1 MRSLRVSVPAQ
12 IAGIGPA
19 VASRG
24 LALGLRDQF
33 LLEPVASSQVS
44 VSVLGREKNSQPSD
58 ARNLVITA
66 LHAAQDYLGAPRFG
80 LRLSIDTFIPRQ
92 RGLGSAVASVAA
104 GVAGALAF
112 SGHSPQVGGEDFLHS
127 VFDLTARLLSRPVG
141 AATAVYGGLTNVWH
155 TEPSS
160 DVPRSVVTTGASP
173 ITGRAFLTTYHEGW
187 HAASSPV
194 DAAVDAYLFLPLKA
208 RADALTPVPADTT
221 PSSGRDP
228 ALEILRRESGLRTD
242 VPADLLVSALTRSAL
257 LAPVLASPRTASANE
272 RLYEATQADLTL
284 GRLRPL
290 LPDAVQLCEHLR
302 SLGYAAFIA
311 GKGPTVAVLRAGTD
325 DVALVAARLRGL
337 TASEWLAGGRWT
349 MVHTPLSGEGIEV
362 DPLD

>member
-12 IAGIGPA
+12 IAGVGPA
-19 VASRG
+19 VASQG
-24 LALGLRDQF
+24 LAVGLRDQF
-33 LLEPVASSQVS
+33 LLEPVASPQIS

-58 ARNLVITA
+58 ERNLVITA

-112 SGHSPQVGGEDFLHS
+112 APHGPQPGTDDFRHG

-141 AATAVYGGLTNVWH
+141 AATAVYGGLANVWH
-155 TEPSS
+155 TDPAY
-160 DVPRSVVTTGASP
+160 DIPRSVVDNDASAV
-173 ITGRAFLTTYHEGW
+173 THRAFVSTYHPAW
-187 HAASSPV
+187 HAATSRVAP
-194 DAAVDAYLFLPLKA
+194 AVDAYLFLPLKA
-208 RADALTPVPADTT
+208 RDASLTPVPSDVP

-228 ALEILRRESGLRTD
+228 ALDLLRREAGLRTD
-242 VPADLLVSALTRSAL
+242 VPSGLLVSSLTRAAL
-257 LAPVLASPRTASANE
+257 LAPVLADPRTGSANE
-272 RLYEATQADLTL
+272 RLYEATQPDITL
-284 GRLRPL
+284 GRLRAL
-290 LPDAVQLCEHLR
+290 MPDAVQLCEHLR
-302 SLGYAAFIA
+302 SLGYAALIA
-311 GKGPTVAVLRAGTD
+311 GKGPTVVVLRAGTD

-349 MVHTPLSGEGIEV
+349 MVHTPLSPEGIEV